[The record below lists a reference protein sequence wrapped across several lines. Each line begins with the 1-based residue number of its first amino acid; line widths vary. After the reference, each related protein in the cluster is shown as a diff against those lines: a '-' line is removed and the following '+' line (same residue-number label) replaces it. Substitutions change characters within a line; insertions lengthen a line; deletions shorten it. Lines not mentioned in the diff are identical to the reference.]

1 MTAMIMRLSYSGL
14 NTKMHSWSRFLLPAP
29 LLLSQ
34 LIVILA
40 VAMASFA
47 QTPQYRQGFPFVIDT
62 TRSPTLMNSS
72 TPLITD
78 LDNDGKNDIVFFVLD
93 YLGQTAPFGRIH
105 AVNYEGNELQG
116 FPRGYDESI
125 ISLASGDLNN
135 DGKMDL
141 VMRLTNTIDAIDIT
155 GNHLPGFPIFYSD
168 GDAGMFKPISL
179 YDLDNDEL
187 PEIIACKYGEICVFN
202 SDGTIRQGWPRYV
215 AGYCR
220 SGFAVGNIDNT
231 GDAEILAPTLK
242 WYTTGFVDSSAIRIY
257 RSNGEN
263 FSSDWP
269 VYSDSTYYNWGSMVS
284 IQINKN
290 NPDSTHILM
299 TTKRREAGAFTMNR
313 ANKYNLSGNLVA
325 RGFSYVMTGAGTL
338 SIGDLDRDGK
348 VEFTNGSQGNPTYLN
363 AYSNTMI
370 RIPGYWPQEGVG
382 EYITIPCIGKLTYAN
397 RLNIIDN
404 NWFQQ
409 VTGFGY
415 VFAYEANGN
424 ELPWSPFRP
433 VGLVYAVSLADLN
446 NDGSAEII
454 FLSSHTSYET
464 YLHVLELSGIPF
476 NIENFPWPM
485 TSHDRYRTN
494 QYGFIPPDEPVGIQP
509 ISNVVPEKFELHQN
523 YPNPFNPSTTI
534 RFDVRTS
541 GNVSLK
547 VFDVL
552 GREVA
557 VLADEYLRAG
567 SYERVF
573 EASNLS
579 SGVYFYTLRA
589 GEFEKTLRM
598 VVVR

>member
-1 MTAMIMRLSYSGL
+1 MKKLIKV
-14 NTKMHSWSRFLLPAP
+14 TKSCRCFVPAPFLLCF
-29 LLLSQ
+29 LL
-34 LIVILA
+34 
-40 VAMASFA
+40 MSFNLVTNA
-47 QTPQYRQGFPFVIDT
+47 GSQTPHYVEGFPIMIDSS
-62 TRSPTLMNSS
+62 RDHTLMNSS

-78 LDNDGKNDIVFFVLD
+78 LNNDGKKDIVFFLLD
-93 YLGQTAPFGRIH
+93 YWGQFAPFCRIH
-105 AVNYEGNELQG
+105 AVSHDGTELPG
-116 FPRGYDESI
+116 FPRGYDEI
-125 ISLASGDLNN
+125 VIHLASGDVNN

-141 VMRLTNTIDAIDIT
+141 VMRFTNTIDAIDIT
-155 GNHLPGFPIFYSD
+155 GNHLPGFPISYPPNEVLTLN
-168 GDAGMFKPISL
+168 PISL
-179 YDLDNDEL
+179 FDLDNDGL
-187 PEIIACKYGEICVFN
+187 LEIIACKQGEICVFN
-202 SDGTIRQGWPRYV
+202 SDGTIRQGWPRHI

-231 GDAEILAPTLK
+231 GDAEILAPTMK
-242 WYTTGFVDSSAIRIY
+242 RYTTGYVDSSAIRIY

-269 VYSDSTYYNWGSMVS
+269 IYSDSIYYNWGSMVS

-290 NPDSTHILM
+290 NPDSTYIM
-299 TTKRREAGAFTMNR
+299 MATKRREAGAFTMNR
-313 ANKYNLSGNLVA
+313 ENKYDIHGNLIA
-325 RGFSYVMTGAGTL
+325 RGYSYVMNGAGTL
-338 SIGDLDRDGK
+338 SIGDLDRDGI
-348 VEFTNGSQGNPTYLN
+348 VEFANGNQGNPTDLI
-363 AYSNTMI
+363 AFSNSMI

-382 EYITIPCIGKLTYAN
+382 EHDAIPCIGKLTYFN

-404 NWFQQ
+404 TWHASSG
-409 VTGFGY
+409 VGY
-415 VFAYEANGN
+415 VWAYESDGN
-424 ELPWSPFRP
+424 ELAWSPFRP
-433 VGLVYAVSLADLN
+433 IGLVNAVSLADLN

-454 FLSSHTSYET
+454 FLSSVTSYES

-509 ISNVVPEKFELHQN
+509 MSTVVPEKFELHQN
-523 YPNPFNPSTTI
+523 FPNPFNPTTTI
-534 RFDVRTS
+534 RFDVSVS

-547 VFDVL
+547 VYDVL

-589 GEFEKTLRM
+589 DEFEKTLRM